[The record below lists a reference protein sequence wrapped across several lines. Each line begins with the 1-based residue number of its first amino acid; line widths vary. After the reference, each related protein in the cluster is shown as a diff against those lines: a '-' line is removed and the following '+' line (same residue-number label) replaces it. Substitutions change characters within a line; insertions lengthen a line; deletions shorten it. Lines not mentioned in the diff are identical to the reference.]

1 MRKHASTA
9 HWTCCYATE
18 LQLLEVF
25 NFSGVE
31 YASFLLVSKQRAW
44 SCVIRV
50 RLSVTKRSIRT
61 LRISLS
67 GGSSGPVRW
76 IARCGCKIN
85 QTVRWFVTPVA
96 AETES
101 PRGVVAGDE
110 PQADYLLA
118 SLKIDTRRRPLPRSL
133 HPPKL
138 HTLAKS
144 ALAGIAE
151 SGG

>member
-1 MRKHASTA
+1 M
-9 HWTCCYATE
+9 
-18 LQLLEVF
+18 
-25 NFSGVE
+25 
-31 YASFLLVSKQRAW
+31 
-44 SCVIRV
+44 
-50 RLSVTKRSIRT
+50 
-61 LRISLS
+61 
-67 GGSSGPVRW
+67 
-76 IARCGCKIN
+76 
-85 QTVRWFVTPVA
+85 A

-133 HPPKL
+133 HLAKL